1 MKINKMKTIKILF
14 ATALV
19 LLLANSCSYKVTQVK
34 GRPSQ
39 GLKGGIFYSLPKTKI
54 RIAVTF
60 ENTNFDLAPYAD
72 YAEKYLGIEVD
83 DSRAWAIA
91 SVDISAVAE
100 ADPDHFYYVEPRYS
114 NVSVQVS
121 SKGLLK
127 SVNSSYSEDGTEEE
141 NGIEQVEKLNIS
153 EFLYSTANYN
163 LYDHVDTLYTRD
175 GVSGNEEK
183 ALYLRTS
190 VEKSDEQR
198 AEETAKQITEIQQK
212 KMELLYGDYESSY
225 NENALTFIYSSL
237 DREEKRLLQL
247 FTGVK
252 NTVTEVFYVD
262 PEVSKVVVDDQI
274 VELFRFSP
282 QKGVVDSTDED
293 AVPIYCNLRI
303 ENSLRAVSRYAK
315 GKPSKTHGKRSSSKG
330 NSSAF
335 KYRIPEVVRVSFV
348 TPTFTKQKT
357 VKVSQYGTIV
367 ELPARKVEAVFDSK
381 TGELQYLRK
390 H

>member
-1 MKINKMKTIKILF
+1 MKTIKILF
-14 ATALV
+14 ATAL
-19 LLLANSCSYKVTQVK
+19 LLLVANSCSYKVTQVK

-39 GLKGGIFYSLPKTKI
+39 SLKGGIFYSLPKTMI
-54 RIAVTF
+54 HIAVTF
-60 ENTNFDLAPYAD
+60 ENTNFDLAPYSD

-83 DSRAWAIA
+83 DTRAWAIA
-91 SVDISAVAE
+91 DVDISAVAE
-100 ADPDHFYYVEPRYS
+100 ADPDYFYYVEPRCS
-114 NVSVQVS
+114 DVSIQVS
-121 SKGLLK
+121 PKGLLK
-127 SVNSSYSEDGTEEE
+127 SINSSYSEVQESDES
-141 NGIEQVEKLNIS
+141 GIEQVERLNITD
-153 EFLYSTANYN
+153 FLYSAANYN
-163 LYDHVDTLYTRD
+163 LYEHVDTLYTRH
-175 GVSGNEEK
+175 GMSGNEERVFIMRS
-183 ALYLRTS
+183 A

-198 AEETAKQITEIQQK
+198 AEEAAKQITEIQEK
-212 KMELLYGDYESSY
+212 KLELLYGEYESSY
-225 NENALTFIYSSL
+225 NENALNFIYSSL

-252 NTVTEVFYVD
+252 STVTEVFYVE

-282 QKGVVDSTDED
+282 EKGIVDSTDEE

-315 GKPSKTHGKRSSSKG
+315 GKTNRITGKRTKARS

-348 TPTFTKQKT
+348 TPSFTKQKT
-357 VKVSQYGTIV
+357 LKVSQYGAIL

-381 TGELQYLRK
+381 TGELQYMRK
-390 H
+390 R

>member
-1 MKINKMKTIKILF
+1 MNIKSVSVPIL
-14 ATALV
+14 LV
-19 LLLANSCSYKVTQVK
+19 LLLFCSCSYKVTQVK

-39 GLKGGIFYSLPKTKI
+39 NLKGGIFYSLPKTKI
-54 RIAVTF
+54 RVAVTF
-60 ENTNFDLAPYAD
+60 EHTDFDMAPYAD

-83 DSRAWAIA
+83 DSRAWNI
-91 SVDISAVAE
+91 SEVDITAVAE
-100 ADPDHFYYVEPRYS
+100 PDPDYFYYVEPRFS
-114 NVSVQVS
+114 DISVQVS
-121 SKGLLK
+121 PKGLLK
-127 SVNSSYSEDGTEEE
+127 SINSNFSEID
-141 NGIEQVEKLNIS
+141 NADDYRIEQVNQTNIA
-153 EFLYSTANYN
+153 EYLYSTANYN
-163 LYDHVDTLYTRD
+163 LYEHVDTLYARS

-183 ALYLRTS
+183 VMLVRSS

-212 KMELLYGDYESSY
+212 KMEILYGEYESSY
-225 NENALTFIYSSL
+225 NENALTFVYSSL

-247 FTGVK
+247 FTGAK
-252 NTVTEVFYVD
+252 TTVTKVFYVE

-282 QKGVVDSTDED
+282 QNGIVDSTDEE
-293 AVPIYCNLRI
+293 AVPIYCNLTI

-315 GKPSKTHGKRSSSKG
+315 GKPVRTSGGRKKSSRTST
-330 NSSAF
+330 SAF
-335 KYRIPEVVRVSFV
+335 KYRIPEVVRVSFI
-348 TPTFTKQKT
+348 TPSFTKQKT
-357 VKVSQYGTIV
+357 IKVSQYGTVV